1 MVYPIVD
8 PDITKAVARIRQS
21 VNKEITE
28 EEAVKIYTEI
38 QKLVDSLNWL
48 RKLQLKTILFLFDI
62 GVAQVLEA
70 CGYDLED
77 YLHIK
82 IYSNFFNVVKLRM
95 SVNGKIIKTRTFKL
109 QIDGY
114 TPSDA

>member
-1 MVYPIVD
+1 MYPIVD
-8 PDITKAVARIRQS
+8 PNITRAVDRIRQS
-21 VNKEITE
+21 VNQYITE
-28 EEAVKIYTEI
+28 EQGVKIYTEI

-48 RKLQLKTILFLFDI
+48 RKLQLKTILFLKDI
-62 GVAQVLEA
+62 GVAQLLEA

-82 IYSNFFNVVKLRM
+82 IYSNFFNVVKIRM

-114 TPSDA
+114 TSSDA